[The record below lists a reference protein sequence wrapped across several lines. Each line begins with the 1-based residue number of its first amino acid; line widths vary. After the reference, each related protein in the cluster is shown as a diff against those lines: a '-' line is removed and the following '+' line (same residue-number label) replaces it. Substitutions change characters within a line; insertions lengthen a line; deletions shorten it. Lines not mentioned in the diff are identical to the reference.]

1 MSSIATWVGFS
12 ESFVPHDPRSGTDLP
27 RILGSLAV
35 IALASGCAIDNATSG
50 DPDPGPVALAEAPTM
65 RVVVELETPDWEG
78 ERLYVA
84 LFQEP
89 EGWLE
94 ADGWL
99 VGETVEVTPP
109 LTVVVFDGIPAR
121 PTAVS
126 GFVDL
131 KRDENL
137 TRNGIGLP
145 LEPWGFSNDLSVLF
159 AKPSFRAACVEVMP
173 PESTIRFA
181 IGRSLDRSS
190 VRRARREAESRESS

>member
-1 MSSIATWVGFS
+1 M
-12 ESFVPHDPRSGTDLP
+12 PHDPRSGNDLP
-27 RILGSLAV
+27 WILGSLVV
-35 IALASGCAIDNATSG
+35 IALASGCATDTAISG
-50 DPDPGPVALAEAPTM
+50 DVDPVEIPLETIPTM
-65 RVVVELETPDWEG
+65 RVVVELETPEWEG

-94 ADGWL
+94 PDGWL

-109 LTVVVFDGIPAR
+109 LTVVTFDGIPAR

-137 TRNGIGLP
+137 TRNGLGLP
-145 LEPWGFSNDLSVLF
+145 LEPWGFSNDLSVIF
-159 AKPSFRAACVEVMP
+159 TKPSFSAACVDVVP
-173 PESTIRFA
+173 PESTVRFA